1 MLLHLLIQLR
11 NNIPGALTLLFRC
24 WCFVFPNDQNIK
36 KTFTPNPNVGN
47 IPLHC
52 HLCLVKSNE
61 NSLPFAVNN
70 FNSCSKFG
78 HVVSAAKQIWY
89 DPIGVLSLQDASWGL
104 SPAATY
110 IQNTLPEMLTHYT
123 QAYSLLSPSH
133 FYTCIP
139 VLLLFSK
146 VSFITGWILPYMPNH
161 VSTSSEATGCG

>member
-1 MLLHLLIQLR
+1 MLLHLLIQLK

-110 IQNTLPEMLTHYT
+110 IQSSSINEIFTAASHQTLWRSFCPLW
-123 QAYSLLSPSH
+123 
-133 FYTCIP
+133 IP
-139 VLLLFSK
+139 GGTNVGDYWVLYF
-146 VSFITGWILPYMPNH
+146 
-161 VSTSSEATGCG
+161 